1 MLEVSQHFK
10 WASKANAWTE
20 AIRSLSAKNT
30 MTGFITNSLA
40 QTFALFFS
48 VAGLGRATSQNA
60 RRTNL
65 AGGCQFV
72 CLEVVKYA
80 KIFKKIMSLNL
91 LVH

>member
-40 QTFALFFS
+40 QTFALFFFRLQGWEGPP
-48 VAGLGRATSQNA
+48 VKTHEGRTLPVVVNS
-60 RRTNL
+60 L
-65 AGGCQFV
+65 A
-72 CLEVVKYA
+72 LK
-80 KIFKKIMSLNL
+80 SLNML
-91 LVH
+91 KSF